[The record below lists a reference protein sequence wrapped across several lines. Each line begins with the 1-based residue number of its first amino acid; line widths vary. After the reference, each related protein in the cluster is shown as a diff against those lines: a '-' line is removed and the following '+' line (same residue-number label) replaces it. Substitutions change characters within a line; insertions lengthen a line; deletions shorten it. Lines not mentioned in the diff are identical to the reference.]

1 MTTLGLTKYPIKL
14 LVPAKEHGLK
24 NLGSV
29 SSINFSPDS
38 KIAVTGSCKEGRA
51 NSVEDG
57 KQLYTF
63 KPKRPFYLIIA
74 AVTPEGKSAFTSA
87 GDGTTREW
95 DLKTV
100 EMVRER
106 GH

>member
-1 MTTLGLTKYPIKL
+1 M
-14 LVPAKEHGLK
+14 
-24 NLGSV
+24 GSV
-29 SSINFSPDS
+29 PSINFSTDS
-38 KIAVTGSCKEGRA
+38 KIGVTGSCKEGRA
-51 NSVEDG
+51 YSVEDV

-63 KPKRPFYLIIA
+63 KPKRPFYFIIA

-95 DLKTV
+95 NLKTA
-100 EMVRER
+100 EMVGEW

>member
-1 MTTLGLTKYPIKL
+1 MVGKIW
-14 LVPAKEHGLK
+14 VP
-24 NLGSV
+24 SPR
-29 SSINFSPDS
+29 SISPDP

-51 NSVEDG
+51 YSVEDG

-63 KPKRPFYLIIA
+63 KPKRPSYLTIA

-95 DLKTV
+95 DLKTG

-106 GH
+106 SH